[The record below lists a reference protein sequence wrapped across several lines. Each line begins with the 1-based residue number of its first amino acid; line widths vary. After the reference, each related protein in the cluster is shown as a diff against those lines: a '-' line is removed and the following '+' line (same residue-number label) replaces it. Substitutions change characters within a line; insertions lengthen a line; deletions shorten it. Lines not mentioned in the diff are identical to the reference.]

1 MGTGLKLNGVLR
13 GSLRKRYIYKVTLMT
28 GSQNNILGIT
38 FSDNSTNYG
47 NIEVIEWNF
56 FNNDES
62 KIRTSK

>member
-1 MGTGLKLNGVLR
+1 MMIVRKTRKILL
-13 GSLRKRYIYKVTLMT
+13 GSSKKKIYKVTLMI

-38 FSDNSTNYG
+38 FNDNSTNYG

-62 KIRTSK
+62 NIRTSK